1 MPAQKY
7 LFEGQYDDQCSICLK
22 GNMMTNAASEVRNK
36 YLKMRLKI

>member
-7 LFEGQYDDQCSICLK
+7 LK